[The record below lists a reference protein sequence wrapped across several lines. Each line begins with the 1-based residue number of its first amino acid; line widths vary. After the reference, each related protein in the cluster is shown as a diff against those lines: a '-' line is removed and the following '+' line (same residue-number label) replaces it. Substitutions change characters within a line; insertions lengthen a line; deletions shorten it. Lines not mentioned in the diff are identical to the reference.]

1 MIVFIYYYCFRI
13 DYYINRVKKM
23 NKLNLDSR
31 QVYLLEEFFSGLE
44 SISLQIESASEY
56 LKNGDIKSALISLER
71 TGKKVKA
78 SLTSNHLMTCR

>member
-1 MIVFIYYYCFRI
+1 
-13 DYYINRVKKM
+13 M

-71 TGKKVKA
+71 TGKKVKSILDVEPPYDLPLA
-78 SLTSNHLMTCR
+78 THQTTHPMLGHKQQ